1 MAQDRPS
8 LDVVVGRGGRVHEK
22 SPWRVFQG
30 LVCRF
35 NEIVDLGNGFPGAVV
50 YDVGGYGAFPFGR
63 KYAIM
68 LTALCLMD
76 TNVRGSSFLWKGAAI

>member
-1 MAQDRPS
+1 MRVGVDMNRAQETSR
-8 LDVVVGRGGRVHEK
+8 
-22 SPWRVFQG
+22 WIVFQG

-35 NEIVDLGNGFPGAVV
+35 NEVVDLGNGFPGAVV
-50 YDVGGYGAFPFGR
+50 YDVAGHGAFPFGR

-76 TNVRGSSFLWKGAAI
+76 INVRGSSLLWKGAAI